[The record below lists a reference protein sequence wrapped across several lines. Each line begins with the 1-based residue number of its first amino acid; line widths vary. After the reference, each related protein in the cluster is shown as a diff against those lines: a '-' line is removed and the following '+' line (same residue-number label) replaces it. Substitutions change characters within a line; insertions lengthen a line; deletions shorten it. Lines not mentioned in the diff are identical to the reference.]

1 MKNINR
7 RNFVKRTSVGS
18 LGAAALGITNLS
30 FANESIHPDKKVN
43 EKPRE
48 VWIAAMTNSNIQG
61 NNFKE
66 KIDAALQ
73 QMEHAVPFKPDI
85 ICLPETFLD
94 PSQKSLETNAEDGS
108 GRIAGPFQAF
118 AKKHSC
124 YVICPINTVENGKY
138 YNAAVLI
145 DRQGK
150 MIGQYRKCR
159 ITEGEVEEVGLTPGP
174 TDPPVFKTDF
184 GTIGIQICFDIEWP
198 EGWRALAKKGAEIVF
213 WPSAFAAGKK
223 LNTKAWE
230 NQYCVVSST
239 LKNTTK
245 IVDITGE
252 DIAVSGNWSQWGVC
266 APVNLEK
273 AFLASWPYV
282 QSFDA
287 IQKKYGRKIRI
298 SSLHEEKFSV
308 IESLSADVRIAD
320 IMKEFKLKSYRE
332 HIQSAENKQAPHRV

>member
-7 RNFVKRTSVGS
+7 RNFVKNTSVGS
-18 LGAAALGITNLS
+18 IGAAALGFSNL
-30 FANESIHPDKKVN
+30 AYADKPKTQKDNVY

-48 VWIAAMTNSNIQG
+48 VWIAAMTKDDIEGKDIKETIQ
-61 NNFKE
+61 
-66 KIDAALQ
+66 AALR
-73 QMEHAVPFKPDI
+73 QMENAVPFKPDI
-85 ICLPETFLD
+85 YCLPETFLD
-94 PSQKSLETNAEDGS
+94 PAQRALPQNAEDGT
-108 GRIAGPFQAF
+108 GKIAGPFQEF
-118 AKKHSC
+118 AKKHNC
-124 YVICPINTVENGKY
+124 YIICPINTVENGKY

-145 DRQGK
+145 DRSGK

-159 ITEGEVEEVGLTPGP
+159 ITESEVDEVGLTPGP
-174 TDPPVFKTDF
+174 IDPPVFKTDF

-198 EGWRALAKKGAEIVF
+198 EGWRQLAKKGAEIVF

-252 DIAVSGNWSQWGVC
+252 DVATSGNWSRWGVC

-282 QSFDA
+282 QSFPD

-298 SSLHEEKFSV
+298 SSLHEEEFSV
-308 IESLSADVRIAD
+308 IESLSADVKIAD
-320 IMKEFKLKSYRE
+320 VMKEFKLKSYRE
-332 HIQSAENKQAPHRV
+332 HLLSAENKQAAHRI